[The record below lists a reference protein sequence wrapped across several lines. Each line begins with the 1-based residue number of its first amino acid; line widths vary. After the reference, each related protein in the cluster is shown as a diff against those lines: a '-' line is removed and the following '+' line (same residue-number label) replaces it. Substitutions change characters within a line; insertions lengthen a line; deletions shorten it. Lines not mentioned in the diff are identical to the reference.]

1 VFGRSGTAWTQRVYL
16 KASNTDT
23 GDVFAISVAVS
34 GDTGLV
40 GAAGEASTAWGR
52 WQSGQQRRNVCGRGR
67 CIWIAIAYLRQ

>member
-16 KASNTDT
+16 KASNTDA

-40 GAAGEASTAWGR
+40 GAAGEASTVG
-52 WQSGQQRRNVCGRGR
+52 
-67 CIWIAIAYLRQ
+67 